1 MGTTYGS
8 ANFASAGNVTLAG
21 ISPSSDPVRGQS
33 WAYLYTGTR
42 SGIESL
48 AANLALQGVRYT
60 SRHERGLSSLEAYFG
75 ADPDGG
81 TESPV
86 DSYSR
91 DVDIITDDIFANPL
105 LWPWL
110 YSSSNPA
117 EARLL
122 MLDTVEGGLP
132 ASFSNDAANDAYL
145 SLTRGKNTYSYR
157 PPTLRRTR
165 TFSVSY
171 ATRRIPST
179 IPVAYTRAALIREFS
194 IPDAIASAMIPE
206 DPTTPLPERTQWLWM
221 LTQDSSETSRGGLR
235 ITETMVWA
243 ADALYPGLNNVIT

>member
-8 ANFASAGNVTLAG
+8 ANFASAGNVNLAG
-21 ISPSSDPVRGQS
+21 ISPVNDPVRGQS
-33 WAYLYTGTR
+33 WAYFYTGTR
-42 SGIESL
+42 SGIETL

-60 SRHERGLSSLEAYFG
+60 SRHERGMSSLEAYFG
-75 ADPDGG
+75 ADPSGG
-81 TESPV
+81 VESPI

-110 YSSSNPA
+110 YSNSNPA
-117 EARLL
+117 EARKL
-122 MLDTVEGGLP
+122 MLDAVNDGNTL
-132 ASFSNDAANDAYL
+132 AFNDAAADAAYL

-171 ATRRIPST
+171 ATRRTPST

-194 IPDAIASAMIPE
+194 IPDAIASAMIPD
-206 DPTTPLPERTQWLWM
+206 DPTTPLPESTQWLWM
-221 LTQDSSETSRGGLR
+221 LTQDSSDTSRGGLR

-243 ADALYPGLNNVIT
+243 ADSIYPNLTSVIT